1 MKVVSISFVLVRL
14 NHQNFQFQVGWVFS
28 QENYLSQKTLQTIS
42 QMKHQFV
49 EQLSSIGF
57 VSGTCSTRD
66 LDRAAR
72 GKGGADAVA
81 LVTGR
86 DERDLN

>member
-1 MKVVSISFVLVRL
+1 
-14 NHQNFQFQVGWVFS
+14 
-28 QENYLSQKTLQTIS
+28 
-42 QMKHQFV
+42 MKHQFV

-86 DERDLN
+86 DERGLN